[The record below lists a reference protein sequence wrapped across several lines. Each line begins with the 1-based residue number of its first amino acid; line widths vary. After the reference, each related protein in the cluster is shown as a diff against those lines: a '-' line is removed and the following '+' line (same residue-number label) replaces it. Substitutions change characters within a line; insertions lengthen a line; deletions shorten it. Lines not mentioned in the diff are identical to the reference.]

1 MCLNKI
7 IKFVK
12 KGLFGNKCL
21 FACIVFSYDTVIID
35 MSIIVTILNYNQ
47 AVLIKPLYS
56 IDIPKIVEIH
66 KNY

>member
-1 MCLNKI
+1 
-7 IKFVK
+7 
-12 KGLFGNKCL
+12 LFGNKCL